1 MEMRPS
7 VFVVDEDPLGRS
19 VIRESAR
26 VLNLHCEEYASGLEF
41 LERFDP
47 ARPGCVVLEIRIPGA
62 SGLEIQQRLA
72 ADAPVTT
79 VLFVTRQAT
88 VSAAVGAMRAGAVHF
103 LEKPVRDVELWEAL
117 QEAIRL
123 NGLRRQVAHRCQE
136 AQAKIARLTPK
147 ERGVMREVSLG
158 VSSAEMAAKFGVCQ
172 RTIELRRAKMMR
184 KLHVGSLAELV
195 RLVMIAENGR
205 LPELLS
211 RDLAATPEDAGQWFP
226 GEPKGGNGAPGGLQI
241 GAGLH

>member
-1 MEMRPS
+1 MEMTPS

-19 VIRESAR
+19 VIRESASA
-26 VLNLHCEEYASGLEF
+26 LNLHCEEYASGVEF
-41 LERFDP
+41 FEGFDP
-47 ARPGCVVLEIRIPGA
+47 ARPGCVVLEIRIPGV

-72 ADAPVTT
+72 ADAPETT

-88 VSAAVGAMRAGAVHF
+88 VSAAVCAMRAGAVHV

-123 NGLRRQVAHRCQE
+123 NGLRRQVAHKRQE

-147 ERGVMREVSLG
+147 EWGVMREVSSG
-158 VSSAEMAAKFGVCQ
+158 VSNAEIAAKFGVCQ

-195 RLVMIAENGR
+195 RLVMAAENGR
-205 LPELLS
+205 LPDLPSRELVS
-211 RDLAATPEDAGQWFP
+211 TPADVGQWFP
-226 GEPKGGNGAPGGLQI
+226 GESKGGNGAQGGLQI
-241 GAGLH
+241 GAGSQ